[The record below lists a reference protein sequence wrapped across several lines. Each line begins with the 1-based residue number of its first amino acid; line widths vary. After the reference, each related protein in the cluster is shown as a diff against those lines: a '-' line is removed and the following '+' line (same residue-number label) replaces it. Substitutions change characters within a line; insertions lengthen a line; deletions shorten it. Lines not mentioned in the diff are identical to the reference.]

1 MKLRR
6 SVFFSVCVAI
16 YHHMLGSDHL
26 IEQMLTISR
35 HQGRYATSEIPELMY
50 ISKISSHLA
59 RNLKF
64 YPLSIRSAM
73 KDGKPLAFIADSF
86 KMKPCIGD
94 VKLFKE
100 FSTWEL
106 LNIRPAE
113 ILDIPARLYEQYRI
127 SPKFVQ
133 SVMETFGIQSTSKDV
148 LEKEF
153 DVGPMSYFVSN
164 SRHYSWPKAG
174 GKSGFTFRKSRH

>member
-1 MKLRR
+1 MNT
-6 SVFFSVCVAI
+6 
-16 YHHMLGSDHL
+16 SDV
-26 IEQMLTISR
+26 
-35 HQGRYATSEIPELMY
+35 
-50 ISKISSHLA
+50 SSNLA

-73 KDGKPLAFIADSF
+73 KNGEPLAFIADSF

-94 VKLFKE
+94 TKLFKD
-100 FSTWEL
+100 FTTWEL
-106 LNIRPAE
+106 LNIRPTD
-113 ILDIPARLYEQYRI
+113 ILDIPERLYDQYRI
-127 SPKFVQ
+127 SPDFIK
-133 SVMETFGIQSTSKDV
+133 SVIETFGIQSTSKDV

-174 GKSGFTFRKSRH
+174 GKSGFSFR